1 MWILPPTGEAS
12 PHPNNFTPDFESMPQ
27 FTMCL
32 RYAKDDDPDNP
43 ENYLAPDIEVP
54 SVFGNLVPPPSA
66 SAPSAASE
74 TGKAATVEES
84 LDLVGGELKPPG
96 EEDEVPEEVQVIVD
110 GCVLKELEIVAGH
123 YLININLTG
132 GA

>member
-1 MWILPPTGEAS
+1 
-12 PHPNNFTPDFESMPQ
+12 
-27 FTMCL
+27 MCL

-74 TGKAATVEES
+74 TAKAATVEES
-84 LDLVGGELKPPG
+84 SDLVGGELKPPG

-123 YLININLTG
+123 NLININLTG